1 MSERETCPMGW
12 ERDPKTERYYR
23 PNGEPSPRL
32 LSSAINVYVTAR
44 GSAPITELMEV
55 FKVTRAQILEAVEV
69 EHFMFIDGD
78 SIEMDGV

>member
-12 ERDPKTERYYR
+12 ERDPKTESYYR

-32 LSSAINVYVTAR
+32 LASAINVYVAAR
-44 GSAPITELMEV
+44 GSAPIPELMEV
-55 FKVTRAQILEAVEV
+55 FKVTRAQILDAVEV
-69 EHFMFIDGD
+69 EHFMLIEGD